1 MKYHLKYKV
10 YGVPVVLWMIIVLIA
25 IILGS
30 QTIELKDMTFYQ
42 LSSEPHRFSWIVN
55 MAWISSGL
63 LIAFI
68 TLLYYKRDEFSKS
81 FAYTLSVFGLSMF
94 LIGMYGNDVDLDST
108 VLGYQMTN
116 YQLMYGVSIISILVA
131 MWMHSFLSHERRLKL
146 IHLSHALVL
155 VICVM
160 LYTVLPVWRIAI
172 ECLGWLI
179 VFYWLLGYFGKVDA
193 HDIRRF

>member
-63 LIAFI
+63 LITII
-68 TLLYYKRDEFSKS
+68 TMLHYRYLDLSKS
-81 FAYTLSVFGLSMF
+81 TAYTLCVFGLSMF
-94 LIGMYGNDVDLDST
+94 LIGMYGKEVELDST

-116 YQLMYGVSIISILVA
+116 YQLMYGVSITSILVA
-131 MWMHSFLSHERRLKL
+131 MWIHGFLSCERKLKL
-146 IHLSHALVL
+146 IHMLNALILVTL
-155 VICVM
+155 VI

-172 ECLGWLI
+172 ELLGWLI
-179 VFYWLLGYFGKVDA
+179 AFVWLLGYSGKVDA
-193 HDIRRF
+193 HDI